1 MPSFE
6 CISKLRAV
14 DRDTVLNLTSKHCLV
29 YNNSDT
35 SVLAKKSRFPGNVA
49 IVPASTIV
57 FSLSAVL
64 NRKRLAPELLINSHF
79 AQHFAEFMRA
89 NADHLGL
96 SFVSKLSIS
105 EAADSYPSI
114 NVRTN
119 RNRLPF
125 HDNVPVRVA
134 LRAIHL
140 HYSVTTTKESDNNL
154 FSSRLSLPYQS
165 LVDNILRRFVT
176 FHLVKRYPLV
186 FGALCQQLDVEA
198 PYFSNIFRSLQEMA
212 RRSRNPAFCAKFK
225 QLIKVLKKQRQTE
238 YASSLTELAAYLS
251 KTDDDTE
258 DVEPLQL
265 SSETAFCLSMEKLFC
280 DGIKRTTF
288 KTTPVLPMTNSDTH
302 DDEELSRDYTP
313 EYTDQLDS
321 ADCIEHARSSS
332 IFLPYNPTTLTSM
345 REGALWNDY
354 SDHYED
360 NRIQSTRNL
369 DHERPEL
376 FKQSFSAVFWAED
389 HHSLDTFVPGARNG
403 SMMIDFDADDD
414 CITGDNDDNMFY
426 LSSNSG
432 LLPSFSPIHSQDKGF
447 PKNLEC
453 QKSLFSDT
461 EEEEIISTAFAT
473 PVFSEFGFASVD
485 MNLDTDQDSDMDIDE
500 STNTVE
506 MPNLLLAEFRDIP
519 DVLDLDSD
527 TDSGALCRPNNCK
540 HVPDFDRDKLGGL
553 SITHGEDQFKFI
565 DPSDVDRQ
573 TMDLYAA
580 NAPSVSL
587 HASPT
592 STAFAFSAS
601 LAPPT
606 IHSSRFNNSP
616 TLDFDFGDSTTQ
628 EQQEHVGFAALNQAD
643 LRSDTGN
650 NDVEDIDNALQSN
663 FDSILAD
670 DDDEFDYD
678 GQQIYDSPSCPISQA
693 TSQSSLAS
701 SISSTVYSPPSNTS
715 SCFPFSSFESPL
727 EPLDISVH
735 EINTAAKPFESEVD
749 LPIRLELE
757 LDSDEEFAR
766 EIKNAYSL
774 RADTSSSKVTTSS
787 SHLDVDMVIH
797 NTDTSI
803 LTESGGLLL
812 ELHKPLSLNN
822 RPKTFLLDN
831 KDHGECEKIFG
842 EYEFK
847 LDFEDDKD
855 LYIRYEKWNTLPTA
869 TARSDSTMEGAQ
881 LDGLLRDEDKK
892 TQGYQEICEGQQSV
906 FQVGMCV
913 ASKEEGMNEEHE
925 HILEF

>member
-14 DRDTVLNLTSKHCLV
+14 DRDTVLTLTSKHCLV

-35 SVLAKKSRFPGNVA
+35 SVLAKKSRLPGNVA

-64 NRKRLAPELLINSHF
+64 NRKRLAPEVLINSHF

-119 RNRLPF
+119 RNRVPF

-186 FGALCQQLDVEA
+186 FGALRQQLDVEA

-225 QLIKVLKKQRQTE
+225 QLIKVLKKQRQSE
-238 YASSLTELAAYLS
+238 YTCSLTELAAYLG

-265 SSETAFCLSMEKLFC
+265 NSETAFCLSMEKLFC

-313 EYTDQLDS
+313 ECTDQLDS
-321 ADCIEHARSSS
+321 ADCIQHARSSS
-332 IFLPYNPTTLTSM
+332 IFLPYNPTTLISM
-345 REGALWNDY
+345 KEGALWNDY
-354 SDHYED
+354 SVDYED
-360 NRIQSTRNL
+360 NQMQSTRIL

-376 FKQSFSAVFWAED
+376 FKQSFSAVFWPED
-389 HHSLDTFVPGARNG
+389 HHSLDTFVPGARSD

-414 CITGDNDDNMFY
+414 CITGDNHDSMFY

-432 LLPSFSPIHSQDKGF
+432 LLPSFPPIHSQNKGF

-485 MNLDTDQDSDMDIDE
+485 MNLDTDRDSDMDMDA

-506 MPNLLLAEFRDIP
+506 MPDLLLAEFRDIP

-527 TDSGALCRPNNCK
+527 ADSGALRCPNNCK
-540 HVPDFDRDKLGGL
+540 HVPFIERDKPDRL
-553 SITHGEDQFKFI
+553 STTHDQHQFI
-565 DPSDVDRQ
+565 DPSDVDIK

-587 HASPT
+587 HSSPV
-592 STAFAFSAS
+592 STPFAFSAS
-601 LAPPT
+601 LVPSTLHP
-606 IHSSRFNNSP
+606 SCFNNSP
-616 TLDFDFGDSTTQ
+616 ILDFDFDFGDSTTQ
-628 EQQEHVGFAALNQAD
+628 ERQKHVGFVALAQED
-643 LRSDTGN
+643 LRSNTGN

-663 FDSILAD
+663 FDSMLAN
-670 DDDEFDYD
+670 DDDEFDYN
-678 GQQIYDSPSCPISQA
+678 GQQIYDSPSCSISQA

-701 SISSTVYSPPSNTS
+701 SISSTVYSPLSNTS
-715 SCFPFSSFESPL
+715 FCFPFSSSFGSPL
-727 EPLDISVH
+727 EPQDSSVR
-735 EINTAAKPFESEVD
+735 EINHAGKPFESRAD
-749 LPIRLELE
+749 LAISLELD
-757 LDSDEEFAR
+757 LDSDEEFAY
-766 EIKNAYSL
+766 EIKNSL
-774 RADTSSSKVTTSS
+774 HADTSSSKMTTSS
-787 SHLDVDMVIH
+787 SHPDVDMVIH

-803 LTESGGLLL
+803 YTESGGLLL
-812 ELHKPLSLNN
+812 KLHKPLSLNN
-822 RPKTFLLDN
+822 RPETFLLDN
-831 KDHGECEKIFG
+831 KNHGEGEKIFG
-842 EYEFK
+842 EYEFELK
-847 LDFEDDKD
+847 FEDDKD
-855 LYIRYEKWNTLPTA
+855 LDIRYEKWNTLPTA

-881 LDGLLRDEDKK
+881 LDGPLRDEDKK
-892 TQGYQEICEGQQSV
+892 IQEYQEICEGRQSV
-906 FQVGMCV
+906 FQVGVCV
-913 ASKEEGMNEEHE
+913 ASKEEGINREHE
-925 HILEF
+925 HILDF

>member
-96 SFVSKLSIS
+96 CFVSKLSIS
-105 EAADSYPSI
+105 EAADSSPSI

-119 RNRLPF
+119 HNRLPF

-134 LRAIHL
+134 LHAIHL

-238 YASSLTELAAYLS
+238 YTSSLTELAAYLS
-251 KTDDDTE
+251 KTDDDIE

-313 EYTDQLDS
+313 EHTDQLDS
-321 ADCIEHARSSS
+321 ADRIGHARSSS
-332 IFLPYNPTTLTSM
+332 IFLPYNPTTLIGM
-345 REGALWNDY
+345 KEDALWNDY

-360 NRIQSTRNL
+360 NRIQSTRIL
-369 DHERPEL
+369 DHERPDL
-376 FKQSFSAVFWAED
+376 FKQSFSTVFWAKG
-389 HHSLDTFVPGARNG
+389 HHSLDTFVPGASSD

-426 LSSNSG
+426 LSSYSG
-432 LLPSFSPIHSQDKGF
+432 LLPSLLPIHSQDKSF

-453 QKSLFSDT
+453 QKSLFSDA
-461 EEEEIISTAFAT
+461 EEEEMISTAFAT
-473 PVFSEFGFASVD
+473 PVSSELGFASVD
-485 MNLDTDQDSDMDIDE
+485 MNLDTDQDSDMDMDA

-527 TDSGALCRPNNCK
+527 ADSGALCRPNNCK
-540 HVPDFDRDKLGGL
+540 HVQDIARAKSDGL
-553 SITHGEDQFKFI
+553 STTHDQDQFI
-565 DPSDVDRQ
+565 DPSDVVIQ

-587 HASPT
+587 HSSPASTP
-592 STAFAFSAS
+592 FAFSAS
-601 LAPPT
+601 LTPPT
-606 IHSSRFNNSP
+606 IQSNRFNHSP
-616 TLDFDFGDSTTQ
+616 TLEFDFGDSMTQ
-628 EQQEHVGFAALNQAD
+628 EQQEHVGFAALDQED
-643 LRSDTGN
+643 LRSDTDN
-650 NDVEDIDNALQSN
+650 NDVEGIDNALQSN
-663 FDSILAD
+663 FDSIIAD
-670 DDDEFDYD
+670 DDDEFDYN
-678 GQQIYDSPSCPISQA
+678 GQQIYDSPSCSISQA

-701 SISSTVYSPPSNTS
+701 STSSTVYSPLSNTS
-715 SCFPFSSFESPL
+715 SCFPFSSSFESPL
-727 EPLDISVH
+727 EPLDSSVR
-735 EINTAAKPFESEVD
+735 EINHAAKPFESRVD
-749 LPIRLELE
+749 LPITLELD
-757 LDSDEEFAR
+757 LDSDEEFAC

-774 RADTSSSKVTTSS
+774 HADTSSSKVTTSS

-831 KDHGECEKIFG
+831 KDHGECEKILG
-842 EYEFK
+842 ESK
-847 LDFEDDKD
+847 LEFEDDKD

-892 TQGYQEICEGQQSV
+892 IQEYQEICEGQQSV

-913 ASKEEGMNEEHE
+913 VSKEEGMNGEHE